1 MKNIKIKN
9 NINTL
14 KQYLKTAGVFFGA
27 FLIIYG
33 TTLLFTSNFNMGI
46 VFVIMLGAVLALLCA
61 LKKMPVWLKI
71 VLWSVII
78 FAVVSSV
85 FVTAYGLTDTVTGD
99 EDALIVL
106 GAAVNGEIVGAQLA
120 RRLDVAYDY
129 YLQNPDVL
137 IVVSGGRGA
146 QEDITEAL
154 AMQRYLVAK
163 GVPEANIIKEELAT
177 GTDYNFKYSKQLLD
191 EILGDE
197 YKTAF
202 VTTDYHI
209 FRAEFTAHKQGFDS
223 VTHAHSSVDV
233 WYYLPS
239 TLREVVAIICYW
251 LLK

>member
-1 MKNIKIKN
+1 M
-9 NINTL
+9 
-14 KQYLKTAGVFFGA
+14 KQYLKITGVFVGA

-33 TTLLFTSNFNMGI
+33 ITLLFTSNFNMGI
-46 VFVIMLGAVLALLCA
+46 VFVIILGAILALLCA
-61 LKKMPVWLKI
+61 LKKMPKWLKT
-71 VLWSVII
+71 VLWSVILL
-78 FAVVSSV
+78 AVVSSA
-85 FVTAYGLTDTVTGD
+85 FVTVYGVSDTVTGD
-99 EDALIVL
+99 EDAIIVL
-106 GAAVNGEIVGAQLA
+106 GAAIRGETVGAQLA
-120 RRLDVAYDY
+120 GRLDVAYEC

-146 QEDITEAL
+146 QEDISEAL
-154 AMQRYLVAK
+154 AMERYLVAR
-163 GVPEANIIKEELAT
+163 GVPQSNIIKEEKAT

-191 EILGDE
+191 DILGDE

-223 VTHAHSSVDV
+223 VTHAHSSVYV

>member
-1 MKNIKIKN
+1 M
-9 NINTL
+9 
-14 KQYLKTAGVFFGA
+14 KQYLKITGVFVGA

-33 TTLLFTSNFNMGI
+33 ITLLFTSNFNMGI
-46 VFVIMLGAVLALLCA
+46 VFVIMLGAILALLCA
-61 LKKMPVWLKI
+61 IKKMPKWLKI
-71 VLWSVII
+71 VLWSVISL
-78 FAVVSSV
+78 AVVSSV
-85 FVTAYGLTDTVTGD
+85 FVTVYGVTDTVNGD
-99 EDALIVL
+99 EDAIIVL
-106 GAAVNGEIVGAQLA
+106 GAAIRGETVGAQLA
-120 RRLDVAYDY
+120 GRLDVAYEC

-146 QEDITEAL
+146 QEDISEAL
-154 AMQRYLVAK
+154 AMERYLVAK
-163 GVPEANIIKEELAT
+163 GVSQSNIIKEEKAT

-191 EILGDE
+191 GILGEE
-197 YKTAF
+197 YKIAF

-223 VTHAHSSVDV
+223 VTHAHSSVYV

>member
-1 MKNIKIKN
+1 M
-9 NINTL
+9 
-14 KQYLKTAGVFFGA
+14 KQYLKITGVFVGA

-33 TTLLFTSNFNMGI
+33 ITLLFTSNFNMGI
-46 VFVIMLGAVLALLCA
+46 VFVIMLGAILALLCA
-61 LKKMPVWLKI
+61 IKKMPKWLKI
-71 VLWSVII
+71 VLWSVISL
-78 FAVVSSV
+78 AVVSSA
-85 FVTAYGLTDTVTGD
+85 FVTVYGVTDTVNGD
-99 EDALIVL
+99 EDAIIVL
-106 GAAVNGEIVGAQLA
+106 GAAIRGETVCAQLA
-120 RRLDVAYDY
+120 GRLDVAYEC

-146 QEDITEAL
+146 QEDISEAL
-154 AMQRYLVAK
+154 AMERYLVAK
-163 GVPEANIIKEELAT
+163 GVPQSNMIKEEKAT

-191 EILGDE
+191 GILGEE
-197 YKTAF
+197 YKIAF

-223 VTHAHSSVDV
+223 VTHAHSSIYV